1 MNVKELIKNL
11 NKIENKELSVALIID
26 YPLDKN
32 GFVSEDFDADANQW
46 LFTVDEIST
55 GSSGYEYEGE
65 VQLIGGE

>member
-1 MNVKELIKNL
+1 MIVKELIERL
-11 NKIENKELSVALIID
+11 NKIENKELSVTLIID

-46 LFTVDEIST
+46 LFRVNEIAT

-65 VQLIGGE
+65 IQLVGGE

>member
-1 MNVKELIKNL
+1 MTVSKLIERL
-11 NKIENKELSVALIID
+11 NKVENKELSVALIID

>member
-1 MNVKELIKNL
+1 MIVKELIKRL

-46 LFTVDEIST
+46 LFRVNEIAT

-65 VQLIGGE
+65 IQLVGGE